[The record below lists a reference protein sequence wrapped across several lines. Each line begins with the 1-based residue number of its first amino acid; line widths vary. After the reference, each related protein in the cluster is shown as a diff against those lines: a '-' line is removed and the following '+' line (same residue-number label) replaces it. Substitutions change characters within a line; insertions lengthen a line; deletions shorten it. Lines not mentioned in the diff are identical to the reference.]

1 MDSGDEN
8 LSNLL
13 NNLQPN
19 LLNEDYVFITL
30 EDYSFDFFNLLHPIA
45 TFKEEEGLTL
55 VISEERAKRE
65 NFEYNSVFKCI
76 SLGVHSS
83 LNSVGLIATIS
94 TLLTEKGISCNV
106 FSGYFHDHL
115 FVQKSLSKEAL
126 ELLQSIKPK

>member
-1 MDSGDEN
+1 MYSDDED

-65 NFEYNSVFKCI
+65 NFKYNSVFKCI
-76 SLGVHSS
+76 SLGAHSS

-126 ELLQSIKPK
+126 ELLKSIKPK

>member
-1 MDSGDEN
+1 MDSGDED

-13 NNLQPN
+13 INLQPN

-45 TFKEEEGLTL
+45 TFEEEEGLTL
-55 VISEERAKRE
+55 VITEERAKRE
-65 NFEYNSVFKCI
+65 KFEYNSVFKCI
-76 SLGVHSS
+76 SLGAHSS

-94 TLLTEKGISCNV
+94 TLLSEKGISCNV

-115 FVQKSLSKEAL
+115 FVQKSLSKKAL
-126 ELLQSIKPK
+126 DLLKSIKLK

>member
-1 MDSGDEN
+1 MDSGEED

-65 NFEYNSVFKCI
+65 NFKYNSVFKCI
-76 SLGVHSS
+76 SLGAHSS

-94 TLLTEKGISCNV
+94 MLLSEKGISCNV